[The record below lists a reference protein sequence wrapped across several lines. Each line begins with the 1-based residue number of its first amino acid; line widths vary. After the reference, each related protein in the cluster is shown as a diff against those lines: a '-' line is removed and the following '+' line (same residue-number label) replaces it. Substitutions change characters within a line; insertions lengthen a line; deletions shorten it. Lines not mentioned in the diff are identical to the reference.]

1 MDKNA
6 ERILIVYA
14 VANTDPVELNTV
26 EDAIRR
32 FKREDSTVRTSP
44 VIFGIPAGAA
54 PGATL
59 GTELSEE
66 LRSCVGAV
74 VFVDDLRPNV
84 AYELGFFHGQ
94 GRIVLLLSHRN
105 VESVWIAI
113 SDLAGAALVSV
124 DRVDLTAAIHAYL
137 NRLYDELGSVS
148 PWATAELPSKGRNLL
163 NDVPELRTNPALQT
177 GGEWGSF
184 LELDSWGPVDFNVG
198 VNLLPGAGFK
208 IVLRAVRHGADYSIY
223 FRTRFSDRAG
233 IRRRVWLGLTSR
245 RRVSG
250 LQSEERTLPAN
261 SPTLAWQ
268 MITGRFQDVLYQ
280 GQLRSSGPA
289 FFLESI
295 RIRAGTAQ
303 EEHAKPIQ
311 IGFIE
316 IVGIDR

>member
-6 ERILIVYA
+6 ERILIVHA
-14 VANTDPVELNTV
+14 VGSTDPLELNTV
-26 EDAIRR
+26 REAISH
-32 FKREDSTVRTSP
+32 FEREDSTVRTIP
-44 VIFGIPAGAA
+44 VVFAIPLGAA

-94 GRIVLLLSHRN
+94 GRTVLLLSHRN
-105 VESVWIAI
+105 VETIWTAI

-124 DRVDLTAAIHAYL
+124 DRVNLTPAVHAYL

-148 PWATAELPSKGRNLL
+148 PWATAELPSKSHNLL
-163 NDVPELRTNPALQT
+163 NEITDLRANPSLRTD
-177 GGEWGSF
+177 GEWGSCI
-184 LELDSWGPVDFNVG
+184 ELDSWEPVNFNVG

-208 IVLRAVRHGADYSIY
+208 VVLRAMRHGADYSIY

-233 IRRRVWLGLTSR
+233 NRRRVWLGLTSR

-261 SPTLAWQ
+261 APTLAWQ
-268 MITGRFQDVLYQ
+268 MITGRFHDVLHQ

-295 RIRAGTAQ
+295 RIRAGNG